1 MRAVIRFSQQNFKL
15 GSCYAVAVFM
25 LCMYNYQLI
34 PCYTEFILVLQEFST
49 NLPNVVKRKRNR
61 QSKQSKGREVGT

>member
-1 MRAVIRFSQQNFKL
+1 
-15 GSCYAVAVFM
+15 M

-49 NLPNVVKRKRNR
+49 NLPNVVKRKCNR